1 MWSASASR
9 GADLPGGQ
17 GSAPRKVAVRQ
28 EGRMGSSTAISSR
41 RLPAIRW
48 CPPAKRLVS
57 TQRQVVS
64 KLLDD
69 RRLHTARLPDS
80 ARLFACVCAP
90 PSGESAPSPPSPAR
104 TGLRAHHAPATAVS
118 GLPARVLG
126 SSPAGV
132 GPGWTG
138 MARRPTLSWGMVGS
152 ERVRGCLSPARGD
165 AYPIPRPI
173 AGRSETSDPRDHAR
187 WPDPSNRSDGRA

>member
-1 MWSASASR
+1 
-9 GADLPGGQ
+9 
-17 GSAPRKVAVRQ
+17 
-28 EGRMGSSTAISSR
+28 
-41 RLPAIRW
+41 
-48 CPPAKRLVS
+48 
-57 TQRQVVS
+57 
-64 KLLDD
+64 
-69 RRLHTARLPDS
+69 
-80 ARLFACVCAP
+80 
-90 PSGESAPSPPSPAR
+90 
-104 TGLRAHHAPATAVS
+104 LRAHHAPATAVCRRN
-118 GLPARVLG
+118 GTLARVLG

-138 MARRPTLSWGMVGS
+138 MARRPTLSSGMVGS